1 MRCATRLTLALLLTL
16 TSFAAFAGELT
27 WTTVGPESGRVT
39 VVRFDPL
46 APNVVWAGTI
56 AHGVYRSADGGVTWV
71 EKNNGLHAG
80 TISALVIDPTN
91 TANMWVGGG
100 NAGVFRSMDG
110 GNTWAYLGGRL
121 VPGAAR
127 VTGLVLDP
135 LNPSR
140 LYVATTTDIFNQSP
154 GVQRTTDRGETWTD
168 AGVAGLNTKAIF
180 SLELERPNPSML
192 YAGGLSDP
200 LERPL
205 FKSADGGTT
214 WYAIASG
221 LSGASVDA
229 IGTDPLV
236 SGTVFV
242 AQDNTLRKSTDG
254 GGTWGD
260 GGSGLPASC
269 CRQIVYE
276 RGSSTNIWLATLDDV
291 YRTVNGGVSW
301 TPAKI
306 GSERV
311 NALDINAE
319 GTLVAGTES
328 DGFFRRTGAA
338 ESWSAS
344 NSGFRAADASVVLAD
359 PVNAGVVYA
368 GTQATGLF
376 KSIDH
381 GQSWQRL
388 SPDFLGTTVL
398 TIAFDPSNPATVYV
412 GTVYGSSFYKSTDAG
427 MTWTAPFVVGRAVH
441 GLAIDPSS
449 TNIIYAATD
458 RGVSKST
465 DGGATFVSSSKGLPS
480 SWSVSA
486 IVIDPVHPSI
496 LYAAPVD
503 KGIFKSTDGGATW
516 TKKSA
521 GLTFP
526 VSDVTAL
533 VIDRV
538 NPANLYVSTFGAG
551 TFKST
556 NGGESWSEAN
566 VGLPVKTGGPLW
578 IDPADSNII
587 YTGTGLNG
595 LFRSTDGAA
604 TWSQLGGIVFAPGIW
619 SITTEPGSRVIHA
632 GASGGVYSYEFP
644 GAARALPR
652 RRTGR

>member
-1 MRCATRLTLALLLTL
+1 MRCATRITFALLLTL
-16 TSFAAFAGELT
+16 ASFAAFAGELT
-27 WTTVGPESGRVT
+27 WTTAGPETGRVT

-46 APNVVWAGTI
+46 ASNVVWAGTI

-71 EKNNGLHAG
+71 EKNNGLTRAQV
-80 TISALVIDPTN
+80 SAIAIDPNN
-91 TANMWVGGG
+91 TANMWV
-100 NAGVFRSMDG
+100 AGSLGVYRSTDG
-110 GNTWAYLGGRL
+110 GNTWVSLSCALAVGG
-121 VPGAAR
+121 AR
-127 VTGLVLDP
+127 ITGLVLDP

-180 SLELERPNPSML
+180 ALELERPNPSML
-192 YAGGLSDP
+192 YAGGISDP

-214 WYAIASG
+214 WYAISSG

-254 GGTWGD
+254 GATWGA
-260 GGSGLPASC
+260 GGSGLPTSC
-269 CRQIVYE
+269 CKQIVYE

-319 GTLVAGTES
+319 GTLVAGTEN
-328 DGFFRRTGAA
+328 DGFFRRPGGA

-344 NSGFRAADASVVLAD
+344 NSGFRAADASIVLAD

-388 SPDFLGTTVL
+388 SPDFLGTTVDA
-398 TIAFDPSNPATVYV
+398 IAIDPSNPAIVYA
-412 GTVYGSSFYKSTDAG
+412 GTAYGSSFYKSTDAG
-427 MTWTAPFVVGRAVH
+427 MTWTAPFVVGRTVH

-449 TNIIYAATD
+449 TNTIYAATD

-465 DGGATFVSSSKGLPS
+465 DGGATFVSTSKGLPS

-486 IVIDPVHPSI
+486 IVIDPVHPSV
-496 LYAAPVD
+496 LYAAPID

-516 TKKSA
+516 TKKSV
-521 GLTFP
+521 GFTH
-526 VSDVTAL
+526 SDVTAL
-533 VIDRV
+533 VIDRT
-538 NPANLYVSTFGAG
+538 NPAILYASTFGG
-551 TFKST
+551 GIFKTT
-556 NGGESWSEAN
+556 NGGDSWSEAN
-566 VGLPVKTGGPLW
+566 AGLPVKTGGPLW
-578 IDPADSNII
+578 IDPADSNIV
-587 YTGTGLNG
+587 YTGTSLNG

-604 TWSQLGGIVFAPGIW
+604 TWSQLGGIVFAQGIW
-619 SITTEPGSRVIHA
+619 SITTEPGGRVVHA

-644 GAARALPR
+644 GGAPRVLPR